1 MIIYPKAYLKSVK
14 DITLNFLKENK
25 INALILDVDNTLID
39 YNQNLSEE
47 IVDWVNLLKENGI
60 KLYILSNTNNKEKV
74 EKVAKKLDI
83 PYRNLAKKPFKGGF
97 IKVQKIL
104 DEKVENIGAV
114 GDQIFTDVIGAN
126 RCKMFSIL
134 VDPIDKKDY
143 WYTAWKRPLENF
155 FKKKIKAKD

>member
-1 MIIYPKAYLKSVK
+1 MAKA
-14 DITLNFLKENK
+14 
-25 INALILDVDNTLID
+25 
-39 YNQNLSEE
+39 
-47 IVDWVNLLKENGI
+47 
-60 KLYILSNTNNKEKV
+60 
-74 EKVAKKLDI
+74 LDI

-97 IKVQKIL
+97 LKVQKIL
-104 DEKVENIGAV
+104 DEKSENIASV

-155 FKKKIKAKD
+155 LKEKIKNVF